1 MIQSIYPL
9 IFVLNEN
16 VEPFQANVHFLYSL
30 HHKTSGLPL
39 FSGSIERKYWPGIVQ
54 LQQQC

>member
-9 IFVLNEN
+9 ISVLNEN
-16 VEPFQANVHFLYSL
+16 VEPFQASVHFLYPL

-39 FSGSIERKYWPGIVQ
+39 FSGSIERKYWPGIV
-54 LQQQC
+54 